1 MLSLV
6 VIIKTDTRHVPL
18 LHGSEPQAMSI
29 FNTAALN
36 RQSLM
41 LSDFEIPL
49 LEPQEILFDVLYMVL
64 AKTSSSCKKIL
75 TF

>member
-6 VIIKTDTRHVPL
+6 VIIKTDIRHVPL
-18 LHGSEPQAMSI
+18 LLGSEPQAMSI

-41 LSDFEIPL
+41 LSDFDIPL
-49 LEPQEILFDVLYMVL
+49 LEPQEILFDALYMVL